1 MNLSPILSSLL
12 PPIKPPLCL
21 PMLCL
26 VKRWPY
32 IIYPTCNLGM
42 RGEGGNFVL
51 LRNQMDAVYL
61 LTWRLLALLPFLVD
75 AGVMTAVLI
84 SRLREV
90 AFRSRKWKTA
100 LLAWIVNSVCRL
112 RINAWKLWCSCSLAM
127 GSHWSSLW
135 NFSIFETS
143 SLLGD
148 CAEYVLCCGRKMSEW
163 NLKLGDHARALSD
176 AEDALEIYQMLQSS
190 LEVKAG
196 DHAGA

>member
-1 MNLSPILSSLL
+1 MALYHISHLQ
-12 PPIKPPLCL
+12 
-21 PMLCL
+21 
-26 VKRWPY
+26 
-32 IIYPTCNLGM
+32 LGNA
-42 RGEGGNFVL
+42 GEGGNFVL

-90 AFRSRKWKTA
+90 AFSRKRKTA